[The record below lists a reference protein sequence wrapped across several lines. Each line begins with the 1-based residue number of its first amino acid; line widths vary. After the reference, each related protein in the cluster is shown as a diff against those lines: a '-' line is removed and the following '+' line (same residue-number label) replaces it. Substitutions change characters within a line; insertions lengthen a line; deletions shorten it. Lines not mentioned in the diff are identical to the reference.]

1 MTDPTEKRIK
11 KTSDN
16 READKRVIET
26 QLPHL
31 LNPHKLKKTA
41 KMKTRYKIAVWALVA
56 VAGSLLLGGNFWW
69 WLIGLLAGKF
79 VIRILF
85 TIALAIVIY
94 CLVYAFIIGGIL
106 WILIG

>member
-1 MTDPTEKRIK
+1 MRTKQENKI
-11 KTSDN
+11 
-16 READKRVIET
+16 IEQNNT
-26 QLPHL
+26 PLI
-31 LNPHKLKKTA
+31 TA
-41 KMKTRYKIAVWALVA
+41 YINQTTTKMKTRYKIAVWAFVA
-56 VAGSLLLGGNFWW
+56 ITGSALLGGNFWW

>member
-1 MTDPTEKRIK
+1 
-11 KTSDN
+11 
-16 READKRVIET
+16 
-26 QLPHL
+26 
-31 LNPHKLKKTA
+31 
-41 KMKTRYKIAVWALVA
+41 MKTRYKIAVWALVA
-56 VAGSLLLGGNFWW
+56 VAGSLLLGGGFWW

-94 CLVYAFIIGGIL
+94 CLVYAFIIDGIL

>member
-1 MTDPTEKRIK
+1 MRTKQENKI
-11 KTSDN
+11 
-16 READKRVIET
+16 IEQNNT
-26 QLPHL
+26 PLI
-31 LNPHKLKKTA
+31 TA
-41 KMKTRYKIAVWALVA
+41 YINQETTTNMKTRYKIAVWALVA
-56 VAGSLLLGGNFWW
+56 VAGSLLLGGSFWW

>member
-1 MTDPTEKRIK
+1 MRTKQENKI
-11 KTSDN
+11 
-16 READKRVIET
+16 IEQNNT
-26 QLPHL
+26 PLI
-31 LNPHKLKKTA
+31 TA
-41 KMKTRYKIAVWALVA
+41 YINQETTTKMKTRYKIAVWALVA

>member
-1 MTDPTEKRIK
+1 MRTKQENKI
-11 KTSDN
+11 
-16 READKRVIET
+16 IEQNNT
-26 QLPHL
+26 PLI
-31 LNPHKLKKTA
+31 TA
-41 KMKTRYKIAVWALVA
+41 YINQTTTKMKTRYKIAVWALVA

-69 WLIGLLAGKF
+69 WLAGLLVGKF

-106 WILIG
+106 WILIV

>member
-1 MTDPTEKRIK
+1 
-11 KTSDN
+11 
-16 READKRVIET
+16 
-26 QLPHL
+26 
-31 LNPHKLKKTA
+31 
-41 KMKTRYKIAVWALVA
+41 MKTRYKIAVWALVA
-56 VAGSLLLGGNFWW
+56 VAGSLLLGGGFWW

>member
-1 MTDPTEKRIK
+1 MRTKQENKI
-11 KTSDN
+11 
-16 READKRVIET
+16 IEQNNT
-26 QLPHL
+26 PLI
-31 LNPHKLKKTA
+31 TA
-41 KMKTRYKIAVWALVA
+41 YINQTTTKMKTRHKIAVWALVA

-69 WLIGLLAGKF
+69 WLAGLLAGKF

-106 WILIG
+106 WILMG

>member
-1 MTDPTEKRIK
+1 
-11 KTSDN
+11 
-16 READKRVIET
+16 
-26 QLPHL
+26 
-31 LNPHKLKKTA
+31 
-41 KMKTRYKIAVWALVA
+41 MKTRYKIAVWALVA
-56 VAGSLLLGGNFWW
+56 VAGSILFGGNFWW
-69 WLIGLLAGKF
+69 WLAGLLVGKF

>member
-1 MTDPTEKRIK
+1 MRTKQENKI
-11 KTSDN
+11 
-16 READKRVIET
+16 IEQNNT
-26 QLPHL
+26 PLI
-31 LNPHKLKKTA
+31 TA
-41 KMKTRYKIAVWALVA
+41 YINQTTTKMKTRYKIAVWALVA
-56 VAGSLLLGGNFWW
+56 VAGSLLLSGNFWW
-69 WLIGLLAGKF
+69 WLAGLLAGKF

>member
-1 MTDPTEKRIK
+1 
-11 KTSDN
+11 
-16 READKRVIET
+16 
-26 QLPHL
+26 
-31 LNPHKLKKTA
+31 
-41 KMKTRYKIAVWALVA
+41 MKTRYKIAVWALVA
-56 VAGSLLLGGNFWW
+56 IAGSLLWGGSFWW
-69 WLIGLLAGKF
+69 WLAGLLAGKF